1 MNYRWWILVAILL
14 FGIGI
19 AFGLAT
25 PASISSLLSNE
36 LTALEEL
43 GGILA
48 PFKVSTVIFIFI
60 KNALALL
67 FSFALSPIFCLV
79 PILTLSVNGWLLALV
94 SSMIVEEKSLGFVL
108 AGLLPHGIIELPAFF
123 IGEAAA
129 LSFGAMVMILII
141 RHGWPLLTS
150 FIRKGGVRIL
160 LILVLFTIV
169 GIFPTIII
177 LALLNE
183 QTRLIIMDNLK
194 QNLRYLWIALALL
207 LPAAIIETY
216 ITPLLVLAS

>member
-1 MNYRWWILVAILL
+1 MNYRRWIIIAILL

-19 AFGLAT
+19 VFGLAT
-25 PASISSLLSNE
+25 PDSIANLFSKE
-36 LTALEEL
+36 LTALEEFS
-43 GGILA
+43 GMLA

-67 FSFALSPIFCLV
+67 VSFAFSPIFCLV

-108 AGLLPHGIIELPAFF
+108 AGLLPHGIIELPALV

-129 LSFGAMVMILII
+129 LSFGAMAIVALF
-141 RHGWPLLTS
+141 RKEKGNLLPAS
-150 FIRKGGVRIL
+150 
-160 LILVLFTIV
+160 
-169 GIFPTIII
+169 
-177 LALLNE
+177 
-183 QTRLIIMDNLK
+183 LK
-194 QNLRYLWIALALL
+194 QNLKYLSIALALL

-216 ITPLLVLAS
+216 ITPLLVT